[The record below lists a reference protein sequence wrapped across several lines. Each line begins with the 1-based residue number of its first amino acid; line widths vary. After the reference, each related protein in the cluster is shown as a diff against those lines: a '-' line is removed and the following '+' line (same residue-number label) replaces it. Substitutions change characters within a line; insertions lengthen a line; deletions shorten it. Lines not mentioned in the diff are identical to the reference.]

1 MVWQLGVVPYLNA
14 DPLAAALR
22 EPDARNLLGDAV
34 SISALVPSQLLQTLL
49 RGEVDAALV
58 SVGGVLPEPGLRL
71 MPDMCIAS
79 RGPVQSIQLYHRTPL
94 EAVRTVA
101 LDASSRSAVALTR
114 VLFAEKWRVRPEFV
128 TMPPDLPRMLAH
140 ADAALLIGNPAL
152 LTNELLDQGR
162 WNGPVPDR
170 EDLGAV
176 WQELTGLPFVYAVWS
191 VPDSARPDGSVRDLD
206 RLYRVLERAREW
218 GMGRIPELA
227 ARGAAQ
233 LGLPPA
239 LARDYLTHSIHYHLG
254 AEERAGMERF
264 CRLAVQHGVLPESAA
279 VRWASVTL

>member
-34 SISALVPSQLLQTLL
+34 STSALVPSQLLQTLL
-49 RGEVDAALV
+49 RGELDAALV
-58 SVGGVLPEPGLRL
+58 SVGGVMPEPGLRL

-79 RGPVQSIQLYHRTPL
+79 RGPVQSIQLYHRVPL

-114 VLFAEKWRVRPEFV
+114 VLFAEKWRVQPEFV
-128 TMPPDLPRMLAH
+128 TMPPDLPRMLSH

-152 LTNELLDQGR
+152 LTNEALDHGR
-162 WNGPVPDR
+162 WDGPVPSR
-170 EDLGAV
+170 NDLGAV
-176 WQELTGLPFVYAVWS
+176 WQELTGLPFVYAVWA
-191 VPDSARPDGSVRDLD
+191 VPDAPRPDGSVRDLD
-206 RLYRVLERAREW
+206 QLYRVLQRAREW
-218 GMGRIPELA
+218 GMSRIPELA

-233 LGLPPA
+233 LDLPPA
-239 LARDYLTHSIHYHLG
+239 LAYEYLTHSIHYYLG
-254 AEERAGMERF
+254 AEERAGMQRF
-264 CRLAVQHGVLPESAA
+264 CQLAVQHGVLPESAA
-279 VRWASVTL
+279 LRWASVTP